1 MKNKYYLTLFLL
13 LATFT
18 HAQDIAQYSDISSI
32 SQIASNQ
39 KIQTELQK
47 LLMHDYKKFQSNF
60 ENYSAPY
67 LLKTDEALYYEG
79 RSASSLDASSAIV
92 FKDGRLFAA
101 IYFSKTKMLKYFSND
116 VSCSEQLHPAIQVFA
131 QQREIKEIEYV
142 TAGLDAALK
151 YNLGL
156 SSKCEAYMEKLKCK
170 LLDKP
175 TTHSCS
181 WSTSHS
187 YSK

>member
-92 FKDGRLFAA
+92 FKDG
-101 IYFSKTKMLKYFSND
+101 
-116 VSCSEQLHPAIQVFA
+116 
-131 QQREIKEIEYV
+131 
-142 TAGLDAALK
+142 
-151 YNLGL
+151 
-156 SSKCEAYMEKLKCK
+156 
-170 LLDKP
+170 
-175 TTHSCS
+175 
-181 WSTSHS
+181 
-187 YSK
+187 